1 MLLFTSCFQRG
12 GIRKRS
18 RRRNR
23 QARRR
28 RWVRRV
34 AGGVEWVG
42 EKLGGQE
49 EEEGSKRRKRTH
61 VRGGAVEGEWE
72 EGGKTT
78 LAQYEL
84 IMQQFKVNGS

>member
-1 MLLFTSCFQRG
+1 
-12 GIRKRS
+12 
-18 RRRNR
+18 
-23 QARRR
+23 
-28 RWVRRV
+28 
-34 AGGVEWVG
+34 VG